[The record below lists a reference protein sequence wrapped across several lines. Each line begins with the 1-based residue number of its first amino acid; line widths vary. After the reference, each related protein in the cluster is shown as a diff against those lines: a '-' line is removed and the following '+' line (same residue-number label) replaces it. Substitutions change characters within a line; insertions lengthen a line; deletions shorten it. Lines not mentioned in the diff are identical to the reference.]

1 MKMLKKLRLVP
12 EEKITAN
19 INVFLGLLGKHDRNV
34 VVLPV
39 FPNNVCG
46 Q

>member
-12 EEKITAN
+12 EGKITAN
-19 INVFLGLLGKHDRNV
+19 INVFLGLVGKHDRN
-34 VVLPV
+34 VLPV